1 MMKPKHTHIG
11 VFHTLILWILLSFMG
26 LYATTEVGT
35 EIVNVAYARYQ
46 DPGGFEYE
54 IQSPPVTMTV
64 SSGYRL
70 HITKEAVTHVILPS
84 DTAVYH
90 INVENTGNIAVSSL
104 TIIDTLS
111 NGLTYAG
118 SQPAATVNG
127 QIISWDLQ
135 NIQPGASSALEL
147 RCLVA
152 PGITTG
158 ITIENSASY
167 RTAENIR
174 GHSEPVFI
182 LIDSKPELTI
192 ENTVDPQIAYAG
204 DTLTYTLRVGNS
216 GNAPATNSI
225 LYFDL
230 PYEVEA
236 VSISGTGRIDQ
247 GIITWPL
254 VNIPEGHEISQSIRA
269 VVNNEVSPGTVLI
282 SSAMIS
288 SSEEVNANA
297 QSSTQILERTLQP
310 ILTLDKTSIPFAFPG
325 DTLTF
330 TISYANTGNTP
341 ATEID
346 LTDSLD
352 NNMIFASSTG
362 SGQYDPLTHMISW
375 TPNDLPDGE
384 EDSVDVTV
392 IVKKALIDGTELETA
407 SRITCGESVST
418 NVSGS
423 TTVRSPQLSF
433 TKTSDSSVVS
443 AGDLITY
450 HLIYM
455 NTGSGRATD
464 VTVRDT
470 LPNEVSYV
478 SSNGSSLYYEDLH
491 LVEWELGEVSE
502 SMTAAEDLILTVRS
516 NMPLSNGHVIANTA
530 EITCNEG
537 FTETSSVNV
546 TVSSAPALILNKSVE
561 ARAYRGDTLTYVL
574 SFGNEGNG
582 IAPAAQLTDTLPS
595 EVDLISVSGTYNYSE
610 EHHSLVWN
618 IGDLQPGSDSTLY
631 FTARVQDVSQDINDI
646 ENIAWIHSQDI
657 SLSSNTALTRLNNLI
672 LSIEADPDTI
682 LGNGVAQSQITVS
695 AVDASGQPAADGTPV
710 VLKASHGSFN
720 TESDTFNTVD
730 GSFQASLT
738 SSVINREYL
747 PVNIKAELTDGS
759 GIADSTT
766 VVFSAM
772 RITGY
777 VIDDDGEPVEG
788 AIITILLDGVVIGTY
803 TTGQDGY
810 YSIPVY
816 GSGKYVIR
824 IQYPDGHGHYNT
836 VDKDLEVN
844 IEDPDSPTT
853 IEDLCS
859 VSGRLID
866 YNTQEPIYKAGIPVI
881 IDLQANDG
889 MSKMTATEL
898 PDTTYTDSTGFF
910 VFTNLL
916 PGNYF
921 IETINDE
928 DDLYHVGNRY
938 ITIENPGENKINV
951 DISQRPIIFRIY
963 KTVDKALAFS
973 GDTLTYTLVYQT
985 VDNATTDTIEILDQ
999 LPDEVE
1005 LIPGSMNYSSDIS
1018 RYDFDPISNELS
1030 FLRIGMPETYQ
1041 DSLTFSVLA
1050 KDGITALITNE
1061 ALIRSRPDTAY
1072 TVNDPRTAAQTMI
1085 LSPILAV
1092 SKKVNWPVAETG
1104 DVLTYTLTVENKSD
1118 SYDLYG
1124 LSINDIL
1131 PQGFRYK
1138 AERSVLNGQQTDD
1151 PVMTANDHHQHLE
1164 WTLNDT
1170 LTPGSTLELKYRV
1183 VVGLESR
1190 IGENTNTASA
1200 VSVLT
1205 GGYVVQ
1211 SNIAS
1216 ADVVI
1221 KPGMIQARG
1230 LIFGK
1235 VFYDDNGNHIHDRNE
1250 KTLKD
1255 IEIIT
1260 EEGIRVITDEFGK
1273 YSIPNVR
1280 MGDHV
1285 LRVNERTLPE
1295 NTEISLSSSDFL
1307 GDTGSRLVKVSY
1319 SGIAKA
1325 NFPIR
1330 ERSDLI
1336 EDDASQAS
1344 KSGVMDIS
1352 QHALTNSMRLVVND
1366 AWSMMLKY
1374 SYSPE
1379 SGNFIHE
1386 NGSLIDKTV
1395 EFLKWQ
1401 EHLQIEIRQR
1411 FDLAET
1417 GEKAQTP
1424 GKRQKVTT
1432 PAQLLFETLKK
1443 RGIAAN
1449 RMHFGEGSQAE
1460 QDICENVRSCVV
1472 ELRLLS
1478 DEIMIDQTM
1487 SMRHDIAY
1495 SNGPVMKFIKL
1506 ETILP
1511 DGFKVKDDSGKLNG
1525 KRLDPELKSNGKV
1538 LWDLGKNLH
1547 KADLSLEY
1555 DLVPED
1561 HLKIKTSSELISSL
1575 HFKPKYGKEMTSHTL
1590 RTNIRTH
1597 VDMVR
1602 FKVTLEGALFDV
1614 GSYALKPAAKRS
1626 INRIGEFL
1634 QWQKDMSIMI
1644 EGFTDNTGSDE
1655 NNLILS
1661 LNRAKSVK
1669 DYLEQ
1674 TFAIAPERID
1684 FRGYGEE
1691 FPAADNATAKGR
1703 ALNRRVEIILKSN
1716 FTQKGIEKETILDDE
1731 IEMRVEK
1738 RKYHVTT
1745 KKVNGK

>member
-135 NIQPGASSALEL
+135 TIQPGASSAVEL

-167 RTAENIR
+167 RIAENIT
-174 GHSEPVFI
+174 GHSEPVSI
-182 LIDSKPELTI
+182 LIDSRPDLTI

-204 DTLTYTLRVGNS
+204 DTLTYTLHVGNS
-216 GNAPATNSI
+216 GNAPATNSM

-236 VSISGTGRIDQ
+236 FSISGTSQIDQ

-254 VNIPEGHEISQSIRA
+254 GTIPAGYDITQTIRA
-269 VVNNEVSPGTVLI
+269 VVKNQVSPGAVLI
-282 SSAMIS
+282 STATVS
-288 SSEEVNANA
+288 SSEGINANA
-297 QSSTQILERTLQP
+297 QSVTHILERTLEP
-310 ILTLDKTSIPFAFPG
+310 VLTIEKTSIPHAFPG

-330 TISYANTGNTP
+330 TISYANTGNTL
-341 ATEID
+341 ATGLT

-352 NNMIFASSTG
+352 NDMIFGSATASG
-362 SGQYDPLTHMISW
+362 LYDPMTHMISW
-375 TPNDLPDGE
+375 TPNDLPEGE
-384 EDSVDVTV
+384 EESVTV
-392 IVKKALIDGTELETA
+392 TVVVRKGLDDETALETA
-407 SRITCGESVST
+407 SRITCDESASASVSG
-418 NVSGS
+418 V

-433 TKTSDSSVVS
+433 TKTSDSSSVS
-443 AGDLITY
+443 AGGVITY
-450 HLIYM
+450 HLNYL
-455 NTGSGRATD
+455 NSGSGRATQA
-464 VTVRDT
+464 TVRDT
-470 LPNEVSYV
+470 LPDNVSYV
-478 SSNGSSLYYEDLH
+478 SSSGSSSYSEAVH
-491 LVEWELGEVSE
+491 VVEWNIGQIEANMSVAGTL
-502 SMTAAEDLILTVRS
+502 ALTV
-516 NMPLSNGHVIANTA
+516 MTHIPLENGHIIENTA
-530 EITCNEG
+530 EISCFEG
-537 FTETSSVNV
+537 FAKTSSAAV
-546 TVSSAPALILNKSVE
+546 TISSAPQLVVNKTVQP
-561 ARAYRGDTLTYVL
+561 RAYRGDTLTYVL
-574 SFGNEGNG
+574 TFGNEGN
-582 IAPAAQLTDTLPS
+582 ALASMTQLRDTLPS
-595 EVDLISVSGTYNYSE
+595 EVDFISASGTYNYSA

-631 FTARVQDVSQDINDI
+631 FTARVRDVSQDINDI
-646 ENIAWIHSQDI
+646 ENIAWIHSQDL

-672 LSIEADPDTI
+672 LSVEADPDTI

-695 AVDASGQPAADGTPV
+695 AVNASGQPAADGTPV
-710 VLKASHGSFN
+710 ILTASYGSFN
-720 TESDTFNTVD
+720 TGSDTFYTVN
-730 GSFQASLT
+730 GGVQASLR
-738 SSVINREYL
+738 SGMIDREYL
-747 PVNIKAELTDGS
+747 EVSVRAMLTDAS
-759 GIADSTT
+759 GIIDSTT
-766 VVFSAM
+766 VIFSAL
-772 RITGY
+772 RITGI
-777 VIDDDGEPVEG
+777 VVDDNGQPIEG
-788 AIITILLDGVVIGTY
+788 AIVSIILDGIVIGTY
-803 TTGQDGY
+803 TTGPDGT
-810 YSIPVY
+810 YSIAVY
-816 GSGKYVIR
+816 GSGNYIIR

-836 VDKDLEVN
+836 VDKDLEVD
-844 IEDPDSPTT
+844 IEDPDNPTT
-853 IEDLCS
+853 IDDLCS

-866 YNTQEPIYKAGIPVI
+866 YNTGDPIYQAGIPVI

-889 MSKMTATEL
+889 ISKMTVTEL

-910 VFTNLL
+910 VFVDLL

-928 DDLYHVGNRY
+928 DDLYHVGNRN
-938 ITIENPGENKINV
+938 ITIVNPGENKINV
-951 DISQRPIIFRIY
+951 DIVQRPIIFRTY

-973 GDTLTYTLVYQT
+973 GDTLTYKIVYETL
-985 VDNATTDTIEILDQ
+985 DNATTDTIEILDP

-1005 LIPGSMNYSSDIS
+1005 LIPGSINYSGDIS
-1018 RYDFDPISNELS
+1018 SYDYDPVSNELI
-1030 FLRIGMPETYQ
+1030 FMRIGMPGTYA
-1041 DSLTFSVLA
+1041 DSLTFSVIS
-1050 KDGITALITNE
+1050 KNGITALITNE
-1061 ALIRSRPDTAY
+1061 AMIRSRPDTAY
-1072 TVNDPRTAAQTMI
+1072 TVDDRRTSAQTMI
-1085 LSPILAV
+1085 LSPILAI

-1104 DVLTYTLTVENKSD
+1104 DVLTYTLTVQNKSD

-1170 LTPGSTLELKYRV
+1170 LTPSSTLELKYRV

-1200 VSVLT
+1200 VSGLT
-1205 GGYVVQ
+1205 GGYVVR

-1221 KPGMIQARG
+1221 KPGMIQDRG
-1230 LIFGK
+1230 MIFGK
-1235 VFYDDNGNHIHDRNE
+1235 VFYDDNGNHIHDRDE

-1255 IEIIT
+1255 VEIIT

-1295 NTEISLSSSDFL
+1295 NTGISLSSSDFL
-1307 GDTGSRLVKVSY
+1307 GDSGSRLVKVSY

-1325 NFPIR
+1325 NFSIR

-1336 EDDASQAS
+1336 KDDASRAS
-1344 KSGVMDIS
+1344 KSGDMDIS

-1366 AWSMMLKY
+1366 AWSMLLTY

-1379 SGNFIHE
+1379 TGSFIHE

-1424 GKRQKVTT
+1424 GKRQKITT

-1443 RGIAAN
+1443 RGIAVN
-1449 RMHFGEGSQAE
+1449 RMHFGEATQTE
-1460 QDICENVRSCVV
+1460 QDICENVRSCIV

-1478 DEIMIDQTM
+1478 DEIMVNQAM
-1487 SMRHDIAY
+1487 SMRHKISY
-1495 SNGPVMKFIKL
+1495 SNGPLMKYMKL
-1506 ETILP
+1506 ETVLP

-1525 KRLDPELKSNGKV
+1525 KRLDPELKSDGNV
-1538 LWDLGKNLH
+1538 LWDLGKNLR
-1547 KADLSLEY
+1547 KADMVLEY
-1555 DLVPED
+1555 DLVPENPT
-1561 HLKIKTSSELISSL
+1561 KIKTSSEVLSFL
-1575 HFKPKYGKEMTSHTL
+1575 HFMPKNGKKMTSQTL

-1614 GSYALKPAAKRS
+1614 GSYALKSATKRS
-1626 INRIGEFL
+1626 INRVGEFL
-1634 QWQKDMSIMI
+1634 QWQEDMSIMI
-1644 EGFTDNTGSDE
+1644 EGFTDNTGNEDK
-1655 NNLILS
+1655 NLILS
-1661 LNRAKSVK
+1661 VNRAKSVR
-1669 DYLEQ
+1669 DYLVK

-1691 FPAADNATAKGR
+1691 FPAADNATAEGR

-1716 FTQKGIEKETILDDE
+1716 FTQKGIEKETVLDDE
-1731 IEMRVEK
+1731 IEMRVGK
-1738 RKYHVTT
+1738 RNYTNN
-1745 KKVNGK
+1745 VNGK